1 MNLRERLA
9 SAIGIR
15 PGEYLEAASLFLYLL
30 LVVASYTVS
39 KTVRDALY
47 ISEYGALNLP
57 YVYIAIA
64 VLVGIFVSIY
74 LRLAARIRQPVLL
87 SLTLAFFLVNVVAF
101 WWLSTFEQRW
111 LYAVIYIW
119 AGIFGVIA
127 PMQVWMLANFVLT
140 TRQAKRLFGFIG
152 AGGVM
157 GGIAGGFAAGQ
168 LGRHIGTEQLLLVIA
183 VFLGLCIVLVN
194 VAWAKSGTRAVASR
208 HSQAARQESAG
219 TLRESASIILSSR
232 YLMLVAGIISVASIA
247 TTIADFQFKAV
258 AETAFD
264 SKQAL
269 TVFFGDFYGY
279 LGIAAFLFQMFV
291 TARLLRGKGVGFTLL
306 LLPVSLM
313 LGEAALLIYVSL
325 WSAVVLKGSDQLF
338 KHSVDKSTVE
348 LLYLPVPQGIKPGVK
363 SFIDTVLWRLADGAA
378 GILLLLLTSVLGFA
392 VRGVAISNMVIVGFW
407 ILLAVVARREY
418 VGALRAA
425 VYRQPLTADLPPP
438 VAGPAAPAP
447 EENEVIAPRRDAAW
461 LAIES
466 ELTRELAEYY
476 ATLDTMHSTR
486 VTRRPRRLYR
496 LELKMKR
503 IFRLLGLMYAPE
515 DLRQAYYS
523 INSRDPIR
531 RANAV
536 EFLDNVLRPR
546 HRRVILPILEWD
558 FSVLRSILRRRKKK
572 GAPESLPPAAHDA
585 EREDAA

>member
-1 MNLRERLA
+1 MTLRERIA
-9 SAIGIR
+9 SAVGIR
-15 PGEYLEAASLFLYLL
+15 AGEYLEATALFFYLM

-87 SLTLAFFLVNVVAF
+87 SLTLAFFLSNVVLF
-101 WWLSTFEQRW
+101 WWLSTYELRW

-140 TRQAKRLFGFIG
+140 TRQAKRLFGFVG

-168 LGRHIGTEQLLLVIA
+168 FGRYIGTEQLLLVIA
-183 VFLGLCIVLVN
+183 GFLGLCIVLVN
-194 VAWAKSGTRAVASR
+194 VAWMKSGTRAAQPR
-208 HSQAARQESAG
+208 PKAQDESAG
-219 TLRESASIILSSR
+219 TLRETASVILSSR
-232 YLMLVAGIISVASIA
+232 YLMLVAGIISVSSIA

-258 AETAFD
+258 AETAFS
-264 SKQAL
+264 SKQQL
-269 TVFFGDFYGY
+269 TIFFGDFYGY
-279 LGIAAFLFQMFV
+279 LGAAAFLFQMFV

-306 LLPVSLM
+306 LLPVGLM
-313 LGEAALLIYVSL
+313 LGEAALLLYVSL
-325 WSAVVLKGSDQLF
+325 WSAIVLKGSDQLF

-378 GILLLLLTSVLGFA
+378 GILLLLLTSVLAFG
-392 VRGVAISNMVIVGFW
+392 VRGVAVANMVIVGFW
-407 ILLAVVARREY
+407 IFLAVVARREY

-425 VYRQPLTADLPPP
+425 VYRRPLTADLPPP
-438 VAGPAAPAP
+438 VAGPAAPGP
-447 EENEVIAPRRDAAW
+447 EEGEVIVPRRDAAW
-461 LAIES
+461 LAIEA
-466 ELTRELAEYY
+466 ELTKEIADYY
-476 ATLDTMHSTR
+476 AALDTAIARGSR
-486 VTRRPRRLYR
+486 ASRAPRKMYR

-515 DLRQAYYS
+515 DLRQAYFS

-546 HRRVILPILEWD
+546 HRRVVLPILEWD
-558 FSVLRSILRRRKKK
+558 FSVLRSILRRRKK
-572 GAPESLPPAAHDA
+572 GAPETLPEA
-585 EREDAA
+585 EDAGRKDAA